1 MFELLLDTFL
11 VLFVVIDPIGLAPMF
26 AALTQGETDAWRRRM
41 ALRGTALAAVVL
53 VVFALLGD
61 SLLAAINI
69 GLPAF
74 RIAGGVLLL
83 LLAIDMVFARHSG
96 VRSPTIREQAEAE
109 HKKDISVFPLA
120 VPLIAGP
127 GAITTVLL
135 TAGGRHESLAATG
148 ALLAMLGVVLG
159 VTLVSLLF
167 SARIMRLLGETGANV
182 VSRVLGIVLA
192 ALAVQF
198 MLDGLQTSFVP
209 SQAPNPAA
217 TSTTPLLP
225 IPSAPARNHF

>member
-1 MFELLLDTFL
+1 MFELLLDIFL

-26 AALTQGETDAWRRRM
+26 AALTQGESDAWRRRM
-41 ALRGTALAAVVL
+41 AVRGTVIAALVL
-53 VVFALLGD
+53 IVFALLGD
-61 SLLAAINI
+61 RLLAALNI

-96 VRSPTIREQAEAE
+96 VRAPTLREQAEAE

-120 VPLIAGP
+120 IPLIAGP

-135 TAGGRHESLAATG
+135 TAGRNESLAATG
-148 ALLAMLGVVLG
+148 ALLAMLAVVLG
-159 VTLVSLLF
+159 LTLVSLLL
-167 SARIMRLLGETGANV
+167 STRIVRLLGETGANV

-198 MLDGLQTSFVP
+198 MLDGLQASFESNQV
-209 SQAPNPAA
+209 
-217 TSTTPLLP
+217 PLLT
-225 IPSAPARNHF
+225 

>member
-11 VLFVVIDPIGLAPMF
+11 LLFIVIDPIGLAPMF
-26 AALTQGETDAWRRRM
+26 AALTQGESDAWRRRM
-41 ALRGTALAAVVL
+41 AVRATAIAALVL
-53 VVFALLGD
+53 IVFALLGD
-61 SLLAAINI
+61 RLLAALNI

-96 VRSPTIREQAEAE
+96 VRAPTLREQAEAE
-109 HKKDISVFPLA
+109 HRKDISVFPLA
-120 VPLIAGP
+120 IPLIAGP

-135 TAGGRHESLAATG
+135 TAGSRNESLAATA
-148 ALLAMLGVVLG
+148 ALLVMLAVVLG
-159 VTLVSLLF
+159 LALVSLLL
-167 SARIMRLLGETGANV
+167 SSRIVRLLGETGANV

-198 MLDGLQTSFVP
+198 MLDGLQASFEP
-209 SQAPNPAA
+209 IQAP
-217 TSTTPLLP
+217 LLT
-225 IPSAPARNHF
+225 

>member
-26 AALTQGETDAWRRRM
+26 AALTHGETEAWRRRM

-53 VVFALLGD
+53 IVFALLGD
-61 SLLAAINI
+61 SLLSALNI

-83 LLAIDMVFARHSG
+83 LLAVDMVFARHSG
-96 VRSPTIREQAEAE
+96 VRAPTVREQAEAE
-109 HKKDISVFPLA
+109 QKKDISVFPLA
-120 VPLIAGP
+120 IPLIAGP

-135 TAGGRHESLAATG
+135 TSGGRHESLTATMV
-148 ALLAMLGVVLG
+148 LLLTLAIVLSL
-159 VTLVSLLF
+159 TLISLLF
-167 SARIMRLLGETGANV
+167 STRIMRLLGETGANV
-182 VSRVLGIVLA
+182 VSRVLGVVLA

-198 MLDGLQTSFVP
+198 MLDGLQASFASLAP
-209 SQAPNPAA
+209 SSPAA
-217 TSTTPLLP
+217 TSIAPMP
-225 IPSAPARNHF
+225 PAPAQNHF

>member
-1 MFELLLDTFL
+1 
-11 VLFVVIDPIGLAPMF
+11 
-26 AALTQGETDAWRRRM
+26 M
-41 ALRGTALAAVVL
+41 AVRGTALAAGVL

-61 SLLAAINI
+61 SLLAALNI

-74 RIAGGVLLL
+74 RIAGGALLF

-96 VRSPTIREQAEAE
+96 VRAPTLREQAEAE

-120 VPLIAGP
+120 IPLIAGP

-159 VTLVSLLF
+159 LTLVSLLL

-198 MLDGLQTSFVP
+198 ILDGLQASFAPERVP
-209 SQAPNPAA
+209 MLA
-217 TSTTPLLP
+217 
-225 IPSAPARNHF
+225 